1 MACIGVDD
9 VDDVDGI
16 GGVGDVHLSLSFF
29 LSLDASVKALKLLRT
44 ALPPLA
50 KGKAEE
56 AEEQR
61 ERESCHLLMSC
72 HKCHKSHKSH
82 NNECTDVHS
91 IA

>member
-1 MACIGVDD
+1 MCIS
-9 VDDVDGI
+9 
-16 GGVGDVHLSLSFF
+16 LSLF

-61 ERESCHLLMSC
+61 ERESHVIC
-72 HKCHKSHKSH
+72 
-82 NNECTDVHS
+82 
-91 IA
+91 

>member
-1 MACIGVDD
+1 LACIGVDD

-16 GGVGDVHLSLSFF
+16 GGVGDVHLSLSLF
-29 LSLDASVKALKLLRT
+29 LSLFLDASVKALKLLRT

-61 ERESCHLLMSC
+61 E
-72 HKCHKSHKSH
+72 SHVI
-82 NNECTDVHS
+82 C
-91 IA
+91 